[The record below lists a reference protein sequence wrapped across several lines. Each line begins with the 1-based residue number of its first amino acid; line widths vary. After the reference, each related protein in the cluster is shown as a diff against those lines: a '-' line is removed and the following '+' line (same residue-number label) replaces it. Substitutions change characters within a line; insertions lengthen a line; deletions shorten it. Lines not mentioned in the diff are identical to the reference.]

1 MVLIFTVNSLSY
13 IVKDFSDSLYEKNCE
28 VIEHKVSDRNI
39 ILRID
44 DIQAYYLQDIQ
55 IKMIKD
61 TLKHNKTISLSV
73 IPLNIHEDEELTTFL
88 KKNKCNLEIGLHG
101 YNNTDYEFSSI
112 SYIDADKKVTAGLR
126 ELNQIEKEI
135 ITFIPPNNE
144 CSEGCR
150 DAVYDS
156 GIRIISSG
164 FENKEFGFSA
174 STYDWT
180 NRTLTDYEEVLLEC
194 GNELDKNETCIIMIH
209 PQDYITD
216 GELDSE
222 KYNQYISLLDGLDGL
237 NATIVTFRDLHYK
250 DLIVVN

>member
-1 MVLIFTVNSLSY
+1 M
-13 IVKDFSDSLYEKNCE
+13 
-28 VIEHKVSDRNI
+28 
-39 ILRID
+39 
-44 DIQAYYLQDIQ
+44 
-55 IKMIKD
+55 
-61 TLKHNKTISLSV
+61 
-73 IPLNIHEDEELTTFL
+73 
-88 KKNKCNLEIGLHG
+88 HG

-112 SYIDADKKVTAGLR
+112 SYIDADRKLIAGLR
-126 ELNQIEKEI
+126 ELNQIEKKI

-180 NRTLTDYEEVLLEC
+180 TRTLIDYEEVLLEC

-237 NATIVTFRDLHYK
+237 NATVVTFRDLYYK
-250 DLIVVN
+250 NLIVVE